1 MQRKAAISNLNRSRA
16 HARGVMLAY
25 VAQPVVDCLGELL
38 PTTLL
43 SKGSDFNPSLPP
55 PRRA

>member
-1 MQRKAAISNLNRSRA
+1 MKRHAAISNLNRSRA
-16 HARGVMLAY
+16 QAGGVMLAY
-25 VAQPVVDCLGELL
+25 VAQSGVGCLVGLL
-38 PTTLL
+38 LTTLL